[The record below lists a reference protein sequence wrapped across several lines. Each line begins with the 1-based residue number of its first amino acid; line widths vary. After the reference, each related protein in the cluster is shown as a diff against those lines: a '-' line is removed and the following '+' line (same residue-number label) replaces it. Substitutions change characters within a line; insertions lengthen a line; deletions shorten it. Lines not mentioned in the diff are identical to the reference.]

1 MLRIF
6 SICML
11 ACACALAQSA
21 PAQPKPV
28 PPIQEQTFHP
38 ERVGPDTVVVD
49 IQGICSGVG
58 NDPTTKSPCA
68 TNISRSQFE
77 AMFNAIGVNGP
88 NPSAA
93 ARKSFAESYVQT
105 LALADAAQKAGIE
118 KDPEF
123 TELMK
128 VVRVRILGEVYR
140 RSLET
145 KYGNPSEEDIEK
157 YYKENTAKFENVKVD
172 RVIIPKISGRKVSG
186 TAEDAAKF
194 VKDLANEI
202 RERAVKGEDMT
213 LLQADAYKKLGLP
226 APPNS
231 DMGTRRRGTLP
242 SAVEAEIFA
251 LKPGEVTKVEIEPA
265 GFTLYRLRSRDI
277 PSVDSVR
284 GEIQKDLHLKNV
296 ETTIKSV
303 VDNVHTNLNL
313 DYFTP
318 FNATKQVTPR
328 PGMQT
333 HPLQIY
339 PAAGGPPTAGAPSSS
354 ATPKP

>member
-1 MLRIF
+1 
-6 SICML
+6 ML

-21 PAQPKPV
+21 PTQPKPV

-58 NDPTTKSPCA
+58 NDATTKSPCA
-68 TNISRSQFE
+68 TTISRSQFD

-88 NPSAA
+88 NPTAA
-93 ARKSFAESYVQT
+93 ARKSFAESYAQT

-118 KDPEF
+118 KDPDF

-145 KYGNPSEEDIEK
+145 KYGTPSEDDIQK
-157 YYKENTAKFENVKVD
+157 YFKENTAKFETVKVD

-186 TAEDAAKF
+186 TAEDAVKF
-194 VKDLANEI
+194 VNNLANEI

-213 LLQADAYKKLGLP
+213 VLQADAYKKLSLP

-231 DMGTRRRGTLP
+231 DMGSRRRGTLP
-242 SAVEAEIFA
+242 AAVEGDIFS
-251 LKPGEVTKVEIEPA
+251 LKPGEVTKLEVEPS
-265 GFTLYRLRSRDI
+265 GFTIYRLRSRDI

-284 GEIQKDLHLKNV
+284 GEIQKDLHMKNV
-296 ETTIKSV
+296 ETTIKAVMDS
-303 VDNVHTNLNL
+303 VHTNLNL

-318 FNATKQVTPR
+318 YNATKQVTQR
-328 PGMQT
+328 PGMQP
-333 HPLQIY
+333 HPLQVY
-339 PAAGGPPTAGAPSSS
+339 PATGASATPAAGTPAS
-354 ATPKP
+354 ASTPKP